1 VNVTSSG
8 RAPTWPEVT
17 PRQVHW
23 LLAATALVLAAAAIV
38 GGILNPTPW
47 RWSLFC
53 WGVAIGV
60 VGVAH
65 NEFVT
70 RAGRRL
76 YAVPRERRIRIGG
89 RPLSYTL
96 MWVGLGPLIGGL
108 AAAWNEPW
116 IDVAVGAYAAVVWVL
131 ALVVL
136 FFADRR
142 ADNSASE

>member
-1 VNVTSSG
+1 MNITSSR

-17 PRQVHW
+17 PRQINW

-47 RWSLFC
+47 RWGLFFG
-53 WGVAIGV
+53 GVAIGV

-76 YAVPRERRIRIGG
+76 YAVPRERRIQVGG
-89 RPLSYTL
+89 RPLSYAL
-96 MWVGLGPLIGGL
+96 MWVGLGPLVGGL
-108 AAAWNEPW
+108 SAAWNAAW
-116 IDVAVGAYAAVVWVL
+116 IDIAVGAYAVVVWGL

-142 ADNSASE
+142 GNNSPVE